1 MKATWLYRVTAILLL
16 LFAIGHTIGFLTFVP
31 TTPQGQAALADMNTA
46 HLETKG
52 STFTYGM
59 FYRGFGLLLTAYL
72 LFTAYVAWHL
82 GNQSRRRPSEIATLS
97 WVFAAFQ
104 LFTLISS
111 WTYFPAPPI
120 VFSAAVFLCASGA
133 AAAVQSA
140 AVQNANRNVA
150 PA

>member
-1 MKATWLYRVTAILLL
+1 
-16 LFAIGHTIGFLTFVP
+16 
-31 TTPQGQAALADMNTA
+31 
-46 HLETKG
+46 
-52 STFTYGM
+52 FTYGM

-97 WVFAAFQ
+97 WVFAALQ

-111 WTYFPAPPI
+111 WTYFTAPPVI
-120 VFSAAVFLCASGA
+120 FSAAVFLCASGA